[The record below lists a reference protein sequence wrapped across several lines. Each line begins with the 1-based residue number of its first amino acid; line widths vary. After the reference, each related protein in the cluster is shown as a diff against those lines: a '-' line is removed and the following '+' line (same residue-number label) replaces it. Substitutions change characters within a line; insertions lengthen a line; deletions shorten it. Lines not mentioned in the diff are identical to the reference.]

1 MDKMYQ
7 MSKLEHNAFIEH
19 CKSSEI
25 FKKVNLNI
33 YRSKPEDLFRASG
46 EMAMEDEDRYYSGA
60 HNIDWDGIEK
70 DYFKNGRYYYLVRTK
85 EVTSKGY
92 DNGKERR
99 WVKGIS
105 DRIALS
111 NGYLTL

>member
-46 EMAMEDEDRYYSGA
+46 EMAQVDEDRFYQNA
-60 HNIDWDGIEK
+60 CNINWDGVETS
-70 DYFKNGRYYYLVRTK
+70 YFKNGRYYALIGSK
-85 EVTSKGY
+85 MVTTKGY
-92 DNGKERR
+92 FDGKTRR
-99 WVKGIS
+99 FPK
-105 DRIALS
+105 
-111 NGYLTL
+111 